1 MDDFLTSIM
10 KGFLW
15 ITMPLAILGPYISII
30 IDDLDEKVKRRNNN
44 FIVDEKG
51 RIIWLK
57 GDK

>member
-1 MDDFLTSIM
+1 MDEFLESIM

-15 ITMPLAILGPYISII
+15 IMMPLAILGPYISII
-30 IDDLDEKVKRRNNN
+30 IKPLEEKAKRKNDN